1 MTRNAKAY
9 RAAILHSIADP
20 AEVGVERS
28 YEHFE
33 DGLLLVEDGKVARL
47 GDAETLLGEIGEV
60 EVFEYRDALI
70 TPGFIDTHIHFPQ
83 TGMIASYGEQLLDW
97 LNTYTFPTERQFGD
111 QAHADQVA
119 EIFLQELL
127 RNGTTTALVFG
138 SVHRQSV
145 ESLFEAARRLDLRL
159 IAGKVMMDRNAP
171 DYLTDTAESSYRDSK
186 ALIERWHGQGRLLYA
201 VTPRFAPT
209 STAEQLDMAARLLRE
224 HPGVYLHT
232 HLSENLKEIEW
243 VKELFPERSGYL
255 DVYDHH
261 GLLGPRSV
269 FAHGVH
275 LCDGE
280 CQRLAET
287 GSAVA
292 FCPTSNL
299 FLGSGLFDLPK
310 LERYKVK
317 VGLGTDVG
325 AGTSFSQLQSLNEAY
340 KVMQLQGARL
350 DPFKSLYLAT
360 LGGARAL
367 ELDDRIGSFATGNEA
382 DFVVL
387 DYHATP
393 LLSYR
398 LSQAGSLAE
407 RLFALTILGD
417 DRTVKETFAAGRSV
431 HRRDCL
437 PAETKKPRI
446 AGLFHASDQAAE
458 SLSALARRGFFLP
471 PRRCENTAC
480 RSPEAL
486 SLSRLSLLSICSM
499 WCIIRVTARSLSPFS
514 MASRIS
520 LCSSNEQCERPPLS
534 YWAMISEV
542 CDTRLRWKLTSG
554 ALRAIS
560 ASFRWNSPDRRMPA
574 PRSPRAKLD
583 CSCTTISRNSAR
595 RSAVALSVASS
606 VMARSTVR
614 RAKRICRASS
624 MLGLATTAPR
634 FGRNSTTCS
643 WARRERARRMMVRL
657 TPNISPSASSLSLVP
672 GARRCSRMASKMWA

>member
-28 YEHFE
+28 YEYFE

-47 GDAETLLGEIGEV
+47 GDAEALLGEIGDV

-171 DYLTDTAESSYRDSK
+171 EYLTDTAESSYRDSK

-360 LGGARAL
+360 LGGAL
-367 ELDDRIGSFATGNEA
+367 QL
-382 DFVVL
+382 
-387 DYHATP
+387 H
-393 LLSYR
+393 
-398 LSQAGSLAE
+398 
-407 RLFALTILGD
+407 
-417 DRTVKETFAAGRSV
+417 
-431 HRRDCL
+431 
-437 PAETKKPRI
+437 
-446 AGLFHASDQAAE
+446 
-458 SLSALARRGFFLP
+458 
-471 PRRCENTAC
+471 
-480 RSPEAL
+480 
-486 SLSRLSLLSICSM
+486 
-499 WCIIRVTARSLSPFS
+499 
-514 MASRIS
+514 
-520 LCSSNEQCERPPLS
+520 
-534 YWAMISEV
+534 
-542 CDTRLRWKLTSG
+542 
-554 ALRAIS
+554 
-560 ASFRWNSPDRRMPA
+560 
-574 PRSPRAKLD
+574 
-583 CSCTTISRNSAR
+583 
-595 RSAVALSVASS
+595 
-606 VMARSTVR
+606 
-614 RAKRICRASS
+614 
-624 MLGLATTAPR
+624 
-634 FGRNSTTCS
+634 
-643 WARRERARRMMVRL
+643 
-657 TPNISPSASSLSLVP
+657 
-672 GARRCSRMASKMWA
+672 